1 MKPKKIAHF
10 VKKLDGWRGNAALY
24 RVVPPME
31 QTAYGLDGTTETTK
45 HGHIVVSGVHHAW
58 AHETT
63 GFPADS
69 EGNTINMLD
78 LFCTRGTTNHR
89 VALANAGYELVPDP
103 IAKPAASKPRGG
115 RMNADTVLYELPLPY
130 GSSTRIT
137 AGMTANRL
145 RSHVPPKLLVPLLG
159 FLQAELLG
167 PKPAPKAEPNQKP
180 SPKASVRILVRRT
193 AVPSWAA
200 IRTRR
205 LRAPIDPVSKKGRS
219 RLAHL
224 RRYRDNAARLTDSY
238 CAGLI
243 QRRIYSR
250 TGRWIP
256 RGRIA
261 PCEIAAERARLL
273 AKRSK
278 R

>member
-31 QTAYGLDGTTETTK
+31 QTAYGLDGTEETTK

-167 PKPAPKAEPNQKP
+167 PKPAPKAEPR
-180 SPKASVRILVRRT
+180 PKASVRILVRRT
-193 AVPSWAA
+193 AAPIRAVV
-200 IRTRR
+200 RTRR
-205 LRAPIDPVSKKGRS
+205 LRAPIDPGSNKGRV

-238 CAGLI
+238 CAGLL
-243 QRRIYSR
+243 QMRIYGR

-261 PCEIAAERARLL
+261 PCEIAAERRRLL
-273 AKRSK
+273 AKRDG